1 MDVDGDYKLNLMIAL
16 ANVRREGKFKA
27 KIGKKLFLKLSLIKY
42 NYLDNLKIRLRLR
55 TTKYV
60 KDDEEFIKFS
70 DVQTQVKLGMIKISV
85 EDIFQ
90 GDKVLSEV
98 GDTIINQNIHNFIS
112 EIEPKI
118 QSSLGEKLFFVIF
131 FKF

>member
-1 MDVDGDYKLNLMIAL
+1 M
-16 ANVRREGKFKA
+16 
-27 KIGKKLFLKLSLIKY
+27 
-42 NYLDNLKIRLRLR
+42 R
-55 TTKYV
+55 TTKYI
-60 KDDEEFIKFS
+60 KNDEEFIKFS

-90 GDKVLSEV
+90 GDKILSEV

-118 QSSLGEKLFFVIF
+118 QSSLGKFF
-131 FKF
+131 